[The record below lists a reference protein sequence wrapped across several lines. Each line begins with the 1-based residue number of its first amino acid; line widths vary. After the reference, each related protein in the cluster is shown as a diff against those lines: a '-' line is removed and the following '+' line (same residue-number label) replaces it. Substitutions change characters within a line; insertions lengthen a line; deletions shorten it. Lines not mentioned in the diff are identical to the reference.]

1 MVKRLAVFAS
11 GNGTNFT
18 ALWQAIQDRQLPA
31 TIALL
36 VCDHA
41 DAPVIQ
47 RAQAARVPVFCL
59 DFKAYATKAEAE
71 TVILDQLRAA
81 QVTAILLAGYMRLI
95 GPTLLA
101 AYPQRIINLH
111 PALLPHFPGR
121 HSIEDALA
129 AKVTTTGV
137 TIHFVDAGIDT
148 GQIIGQ
154 RAVPILPTDTY
165 ATLAPRIHAVEHQF
179 YPDTLQQL
187 LAQQRI

>member
-31 TIALL
+31 SIVLL

-41 DAPVIQ
+41 DAPVLQ
-47 RAQAARVPVFCL
+47 RAAAVQVPVFCV
-59 DFKAYATKAEAE
+59 DFKAYPDKASAE
-71 TVILDQLRAA
+71 TAILTQLRAA

-101 AYPQRIINLH
+101 AYPHHIVNLH

-121 HSIEDALA
+121 HSIVDALA
-129 AKVTTTGV
+129 AGATTTGV

-148 GQIIGQ
+148 GQVIDQ
-154 RAVPILPTDTY
+154 RTVAILPTDTY
-165 ATLAPRIHAVEHQF
+165 DTLAPRIHAVEHQF
-179 YPDTLQQL
+179 YADTLQQL